1 MNRKFYRIVA
11 MCLACVCVLSLNVN
25 VVNAK
30 DKLDSTDDLSAVA
43 ETFSADYVEPELS
56 GHKILTRADMIE
68 PDPYEPN
75 NTIDEAYPYSRTTT
89 LSGNE
94 FIRGYK
100 NSNMHIE
107 GDEDFFYIY
116 LDSGVTY
123 DVILKNIYDEPR
135 HIYLWKQNN
144 DGTWTRWQK
153 AVQNPGKPEHY
164 HFTPSVWGKYYI
176 QITGGAPE
184 ALYYFFCVEKVG
196 TVNPA
201 IWPGD
206 VLG

>member
-1 MNRKFYRIVA
+1 MNRKFSQIIAV
-11 MCLACVCVLSLNVN
+11 CLACVCVLSLSTN
-25 VVNAK
+25 VVDAK
-30 DKLDSTDDLSAVA
+30 EKLRDADALSAVA
-43 ETFSADYVEPELS
+43 EVFSNAYVEQEFY
-56 GHKILTRADMIE
+56 KQKTQMRAVTIE

-75 NTIDEAYPYSRTTT
+75 NNISEAYPYSRTTT
-89 LSGNE
+89 LNTNHE
-94 FIRGYK
+94 FTRGYK
-100 NSNMHIE
+100 NSNIHIE

-123 DVILKNIYDEPR
+123 DVILKNIYNEPR

-153 AVQNPGKPEHY
+153 AVQNAGQPEHY
-164 HFTPSVWGKYYI
+164 HFTPSVGGKYYI
-176 QITGGAPE
+176 QITGGGPE

-201 IWPGD
+201 IWPD
-206 VLG
+206 EV